1 MASAAAEETSG
12 EVPVPASGGT
22 TGSGTAGG
30 YDPTSLWS
38 RVQSSGVQLPSEVI
52 DKLAELDLELS
63 EGQHSTMLSLTLP
76 FSALFGAW
84 FYLAF

>member
-12 EVPVPASGGT
+12 EVPASGGT
-22 TGSGTAGG
+22 TGSGTGGG

-76 FSALFGAW
+76 CILK
-84 FYLAF
+84 Y